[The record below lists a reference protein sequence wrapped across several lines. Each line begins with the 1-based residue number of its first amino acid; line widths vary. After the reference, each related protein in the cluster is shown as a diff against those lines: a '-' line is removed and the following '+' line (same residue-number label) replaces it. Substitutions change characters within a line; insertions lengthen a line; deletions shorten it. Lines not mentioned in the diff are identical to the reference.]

1 MKPEEVKNEKQEQ
14 ELQDEELEQAAG
26 GDAGIA
32 RVKSIQ
38 ELRKGK

>member
-26 GDAGIA
+26 GDSGRNRLWTPIPP
-32 RVKSIQ
+32 S
-38 ELRKGK
+38 GH